1 MPLSLKGRM
10 SVFGGPDDLGVGPD
24 EGLALVDASNFESLK
39 EYFLPNQPPG
49 TTGLA
54 RRLDP
59 GTLYIACRWDYGIL
73 SKAALARSFVS
84 VTNPENGLM
93 KQAKP
98 IDWGPAQT
106 TGRVADLSPEL
117 ARLLDLRTDDI
128 VVVNIE

>member
-1 MPLSLKGRM
+1 MTISLRGRM
-10 SVFGGPDDLGVGPD
+10 SVFGGPNDLGVGPD

-54 RRLDP
+54 RRLNAE
-59 GTLYIACRWDYGIL
+59 TLYIACRWDYGIL
-73 SKAALARSFVS
+73 SKALLVRSLVS
-84 VTNPENGLM
+84 VTNPENGLT

-98 IDWGPAQT
+98 IDWGPAIT

-117 ARLLDLRTDDI
+117 ARLLDLRTDD
-128 VVVNIE
+128 VVVVSIE